1 MAAPDLSAE
10 RDDIQGIV
18 ASGYGHLPHAAY
30 LLFAIDQPVAAGD
43 WLARLADTVTTA
55 HGRVERRAL
64 GVALTATGLAALGLP
79 ERIREGFALEF
90 TTGMTDD
97 AHRRR
102 ILGDVGPS
110 APERW
115 LWGGPDTRAVD
126 VLLLLFGESESE
138 LETLTA
144 QHLEDVSGAT
154 LVQRLQASNA
164 TFDHFGF
171 RDAISQPSIAG
182 LRSGPPAQTIQTGEF
197 LLGYPNEYRQYT
209 NRPLIDPLEDP
220 SVLLPDD
227 AAGSGLRDLGRN
239 GTYLVFRHLSQDVP
253 AFWQWVD
260 QNVGPNGTAEGK
272 AGRGA
277 REQARTALASKL
289 VGRWPGGAPLTLS
302 PDHDDPQL
310 ATAADFGYFQQDR
323 DGLRCPIGAHVRRS
337 NPRDSLDPNPGTPDS
352 IRIDKHHRLL
362 RRGRKY
368 GEQMAPTAALA
379 APAGGEDER
388 GLHFICLCANI
399 ERQFEF
405 VQHTWVNSPKFD
417 GLYDDPDPLV
427 AGGSRTFTVQAVPV
441 RKRYRDLPA
450 FVQTRGGGYFFLPG
464 VGALRYLATLA
475 GGAS

>member
-1 MAAPDLSAE
+1 MAALDLNAE

-30 LLFAIDQPVAAGD
+30 LLFAIDEPVAAGD
-43 WLARLADTVTTA
+43 WLASLADAITTA
-55 HGRVERRAL
+55 RGRVERRAL
-64 GVALTATGLAALGLP
+64 AVALTASGLAAVGLP
-79 ERIREGFALEF
+79 ECVRDGFSLEF

-115 LWGGPDTRAVD
+115 LWGGPGSRAVD

-138 LETLTA
+138 LDALTTE
-144 QHLEDVSGAT
+144 HLEEVGGAT
-154 LVQRLQASNA
+154 LVQRLRASTA
-164 TFDHFGF
+164 AFDHFGF
-171 RDAISQPSIAG
+171 RDSISQPFIAG
-182 LRSGPPAQTIQTGEF
+182 LGSGPAAQTIQTGEF
-197 LLGYPNEYRQYT
+197 LLGYPNEYGQYT
-209 NRPLIDPLEDP
+209 ERPLIDPLEGS
-220 SVLLPDD
+220 SVLLPND

-253 AFWQWVD
+253 AFWQWAD
-260 QNVGPNGTAEGK
+260 KHVGNANGDSE
-272 AGRGA
+272 AGPGA
-277 REQARTALASKL
+277 REQLRTALASKL

-302 PDHDDPQL
+302 PDHDDPEL
-310 ATAADFGYFQQDR
+310 ATAADFGYHRQDS
-323 DGLRCPIGAHVRRS
+323 DGLRCPIGAHVRRAH
-337 NPRDSLDPNPGTPDS
+337 PRDSLDPNPGTSAS

-368 GEQMAPTAALA
+368 GAGMPQAAALA
-379 APAGGEDER
+379 APTSGPDDER

-405 VQHTWVNSPKFD
+405 VQYTWVNSPKFD
-417 GLYDDPDPLV
+417 GLYEDPDPLI
-427 AGGSRTFTVQAVPV
+427 AGGSRTFTVQAAPV
-441 RKRYRDLPA
+441 RKRYLQLPA

-464 VGALRYLATLA
+464 LTALRYLAQVSRL
-475 GGAS
+475 S